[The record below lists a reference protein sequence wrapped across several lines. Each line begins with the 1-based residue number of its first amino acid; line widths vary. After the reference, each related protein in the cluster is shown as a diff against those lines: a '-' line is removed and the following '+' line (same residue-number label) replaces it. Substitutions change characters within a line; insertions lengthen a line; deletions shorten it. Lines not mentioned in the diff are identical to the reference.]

1 MSTLIGNLPGPGEE
15 LSTLE
20 RVTTDGYEESRGD
33 WITVKVKCGEP
44 KSIKI
49 LYNPAKEN
57 RRKKLIEA
65 NRMLRGI

>member
-1 MSTLIGNLPGPGEE
+1 
-15 LSTLE
+15 
-20 RVTTDGYEESRGD
+20 VVV
-33 WITVKVKCGEP
+33 TVKVKNGEP

-49 LYNPAKEN
+49 LYTPAKEN